1 MYDLPLID
9 IIKKYYDEIIPNC
22 DFYLKTE
29 TILKEPLEE
38 YKIFYEVTSKKDLKL
53 YFLNVF
59 FLLKTE
65 KQSNYSYINFRFI
78 KKIDEDIKLDAVQLC
93 VVHNMVETVYNFD
106 LTANDL
112 TENYEELK
120 TSLIL
125 SDDTG
130 KLRERYEINN

>member
-29 TILKEPLEE
+29 TNLKEPLEE

-65 KQSNYSYINFRFI
+65 KQSNYSYISFRFI

-106 LTANDL
+106 LTAIDL

-130 KLRERYEINN
+130 KLRELYEINN

>member
-1 MYDLPLID
+1 MYDLLLID
-9 IIKKYYDEIIPNC
+9 IIKKYYDEIILNC

-29 TILKEPLEE
+29 TNLKEPLEE

-65 KQSNYSYINFRFI
+65 KQSNYSYISFRFI
-78 KKIDEDIKLDAVQLC
+78 KKIDEYIKLDAVQLC

-106 LTANDL
+106 LTATDL

-130 KLRERYEINN
+130 KLRELYEINN